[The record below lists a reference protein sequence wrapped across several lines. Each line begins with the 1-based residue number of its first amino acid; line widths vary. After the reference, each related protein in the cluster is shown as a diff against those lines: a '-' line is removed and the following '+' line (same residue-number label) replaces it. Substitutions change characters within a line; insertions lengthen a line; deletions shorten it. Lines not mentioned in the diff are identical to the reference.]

1 MIDDYQ
7 LEINKYL
14 KEIQENTVKVVE
26 GFKEE
31 TNKCFKEIQEKTVK
45 QVKEMNKTV
54 RDLKMEIKA
63 IKKHNLRESGRQKP
77 Q

>member
-1 MIDDYQ
+1 
-7 LEINKYL
+7 
-14 KEIQENTVKVVE
+14 VVE

-63 IKKHNLRESGRQKP
+63 IKKHNLRESGR
-77 Q
+77 